1 MRFPNTQGVLFDLD
15 GTLIDSTPA
24 IARSWSAVL
33 TEIGIPLE
41 VLPSLHG
48 QPSRQSLHR
57 LLPDASLEEID
68 HWAKKIESLE
78 VQDTDGIILLP
89 GARELFE
96 ELDRRE
102 IEWFIVTSC
111 TRELGTAR
119 AKSVGLSL
127 PPKSIFFDDV
137 EKGKPHPDPYL
148 LGLERLGISA
158 NNALVIEDAPAGI
171 KSGKAAGIKVVAMV
185 TTHERESLHEAD
197 FIADSL
203 LDLPKLL

>member
-89 GARELFE
+89 GAQELFE
-96 ELDRRE
+96 DLDRRE